1 MRERTWR
8 GALLAVALVAGGLG
22 LAASPHATSA
32 PRWASASSATIHP
45 GVQMETDGA
54 QCTAN
59 FVFTRG
65 LDVLLGYA
73 AHCAGTG
80 AATDTNGCE
89 ADSLPLG
96 TKVTIQ
102 GATRP
107 GTLVYS
113 SWLTMQ
119 KDRER
124 NQDACEYN
132 DLALVRIDPV
142 DVRRVNPSVPHW
154 GGPTGLGS
162 GPIASGSSLYT
173 YGSSELRLGLTQLS
187 PKTGVSLGDA
197 GHGWTHQ
204 AYTVSPG
211 IPGDSGSGLLDT
223 RGRASGVL
231 STIGLAPLP
240 ASNNF
245 ADLNIDLYYAAAKGF
260 SGVVLVKGTVA
271 FNPGQLP
278 LGA

>member
-1 MRERTWR
+1 VLT
-8 GALLAVALVAGGLG
+8 VALAAAGLG
-22 LAASPHATSA
+22 LASSPPAISA
-32 PRWASASSATIHP
+32 PQWAPARTATIHP
-45 GVQMETDGA
+45 GVQMVTDGT

-65 LDVLLGYA
+65 VDVLLGYA

-80 AATDTNGCE
+80 SATDTNGCL
-89 ADSLPLG
+89 AGSLPLG

-102 GATRP
+102 GASRP

-113 SWLTMQ
+113 SWVAMQ
-119 KDRER
+119 RARER

-132 DLALVRIDPV
+132 DLALVRIDPI

-154 GGPTGLGS
+154 GGPTALGS

-173 YGSSELRLGLTQLS
+173 YGNSGLRLGVTQLS
-187 PKTGVSLGDA
+187 PKSGSSLGDA

-211 IPGDSGSGLLDT
+211 IPGDSGSGLLDA

-231 STIGLAPLP
+231 STIGVAPMP

-245 ADLNIDLYYAAAKGF
+245 ADLNIGLYYAAVKGF
-260 SGVVLVKGTVA
+260 SGVVLAKGTVP